1 MDADTNNMIKDILS
15 SNDVAFV
22 IGNGINQHFFSDVK
36 SWQKLLESLWIRYCQ
51 NTSSGNDW
59 ERFVDSKTGYL
70 RGITPTELFDLIE
83 MNYYGSNTPSGLL
96 RLLQQRNI
104 PPIKFKEL
112 DSIAKAGLKEFDLK
126 SFGKSNVNFG
136 QEFDKFTQTN
146 SIFIEKCRN
155 WCNENI
161 AIDTNTLSDGDC
173 VLIMMELLSNSTKI
187 QLYRNQL
194 KKDIANEYQPDKKD
208 VNLGSFMK
216 KIANREAPVLTTN
229 FDTYMSSS
237 VGLELF
243 KMESG
248 FTDFY
253 PWNVYFSN
261 HPLRSP
267 ISGFAVWHINGLKNY
282 HRSIRLG
289 LSDYMGSVQRARNMI
304 HFNNMNE
311 FFDGKNRENWIG
323 HNTWLHIVFNKP
335 LFIFGL
341 ALNENEVFLRWLLI
355 QRAKYSKMYGRDLR
369 GWFVDK
375 NINDGK
381 RVFLETLGFTVVSVK
396 DFKELYDA
404 FN

>member
-1 MDADTNNMIKDILS
+1 MDIHNTIKNILS
-15 SNDVAFV
+15 NNDVAFV
-22 IGNGINQHFFSDVK
+22 IGNGINQHFFNDVK
-36 SWQKLLESLWIRYCQ
+36 SWIDLLKSLWSNYCE
-51 NTSSGNDW
+51 NNSIDSSW
-59 ERFVDSKTGYL
+59 ESFVDSKTGHL
-70 RGITPTELFDLIE
+70 KGITPTELFDLIE
-83 MNYYGSNTPSGLL
+83 MNCYGIYSPTGLL
-96 RLLQQRNI
+96 GLIQQKNI
-104 PPIKFKEL
+104 PPVKFKEL
-112 DSIAKAGLKEFDLK
+112 DTIARAGLKEFGLK
-126 SFGKSNVNFG
+126 NLSKTNVNLK
-136 QEFDKFTQTN
+136 QEIDKYNQMNGVFKEQ
-146 SIFIEKCRN
+146 CRN

-161 AIDTNTLSDGDC
+161 VNAASLSDVDC
-173 VLIMMELLSNSTKI
+173 VLIMMELLSNNTKI

-194 KKDIANEYQPDKKD
+194 KKDIANEYQPDKNNAD
-208 VNLGSFMK
+208 LCNFMK
-216 KIANREAPVLTTN
+216 KIANRETPVLTTN

-237 VGLELF
+237 LGLELF

-267 ISGFAVWHINGLKNY
+267 ISGFAVWHINGLRNY

>member
-1 MDADTNNMIKDILS
+1 MDIHNTIKNILS
-15 SNDVAFV
+15 NNDVAFV
-22 IGNGINQHFFSDVK
+22 IGNGINQHFFNDVK
-36 SWQKLLESLWIRYCQ
+36 SWIDLLKSLWSNYCE
-51 NTSSGNDW
+51 NNSIDSSW
-59 ERFVDSKTGYL
+59 ESFVDSKTGHL
-70 RGITPTELFDLIE
+70 KGITPTELFDLIE
-83 MNYYGSNTPSGLL
+83 MNCYGIYSPTGLL
-96 RLLQQRNI
+96 GLIQQKNI
-104 PPIKFKEL
+104 PPVKFKEL
-112 DSIAKAGLKEFDLK
+112 DTIARAGLKEFGLK
-126 SFGKSNVNFG
+126 SLSKTNVNLK
-136 QEFDKFTQTN
+136 QEIDKYNQMNGVFKEQ
-146 SIFIEKCRN
+146 CRN

-161 AIDTNTLSDGDC
+161 VNAASLSDVDC
-173 VLIMMELLSNSTKI
+173 VLIMMELLSNNTKI

-194 KKDIANEYQPDKKD
+194 KKDIANEYQPNKNNADLC
-208 VNLGSFMK
+208 NFMK
-216 KIANREAPVLTTN
+216 KIANRETPVLTTN

-237 VGLELF
+237 LGLELF

-267 ISGFAVWHINGLKNY
+267 ISGFAVWHINGLRNY